1 MSNLIMMD
9 YAWQDPK
16 SVSAMIRGHGD
27 GRERHWHRFVRKHPD
42 MKMEALMAIYSQECA
57 IEPAPAFLLMIK
69 ALLWA
74 FGIFLVVV

>member
-9 YAWQDPK
+9 FAWQDPK

-42 MKMEALMAIYSQECA
+42 MEMEDLMVLYHRKCA
-57 IEPAPAFLLMIK
+57 NEPAPAFLHMAK

-74 FGIFLVVV
+74 IGVFLVVV